1 MGGASRLICL
11 HTRLNIDHNLLI
23 VTGQAGGVQCPQESL
38 PPHRGG
44 VWYLQ
49 APDQRRHQWG
59 SGQWS
64 GDLVKVVLT
73 MDTEIQYLSYD
84 NNTVIPLTIMSELT
98 YQGMNTMYD
107 YDYVDLFT
115 LQSFRFPKE
124 YSSILIFIIDQ
135 IILIFTQFCPYVL
148 QCWLVNSFCNALYRL
163 C

>member
-1 MGGASRLICL
+1 
-11 HTRLNIDHNLLI
+11 
-23 VTGQAGGVQCPQESL
+23 
-38 PPHRGG
+38 
-44 VWYLQ
+44 
-49 APDQRRHQWG
+49 
-59 SGQWS
+59 
-64 GDLVKVVLT
+64 

-107 YDYVDLFT
+107 YDYIDLFT

-148 QCWLVNSFCNALYRL
+148 QC
-163 C
+163 